1 MQKFEISDRALKE
14 AAGAVVTSLLGALPE
29 PEELAHDFSDGFE
42 EKMRLV
48 IAKEKRHSAFRK
60 FGRRAAAVI
69 LAALVGMGAWLAVD
83 QEARAMVSQ
92 WIRTVYESSVIYR
105 FFESGKRIFGDSALH
120 IPQSP
125 VGKVPAGKGQAC
137 LLSGCIVA
145 DSPQIQRQ
153 NSGSRQNA
161 NQNNQPHMQTS
172 REELSSVSVTQN
184 PTQVKSLFFK
194 GRNRVRP
201 RRGAGSGGKRKET
214 RTQVV
219 ITVEYPALRSLR
231 SMRIAFAS
239 TLKAPTCTL

>member
-92 WIRTVYESSVIYR
+92 WIRTVYESSMIY
-105 FFESGKRIFGDSALH
+105 RIFGAAPEGELPDYRPAWVPDGYVEVQSLRTESERVLVYQSSDSTFILTYYWMGDARTIIVDEESGENRAVSVQGNPGYYYPSAGPGSTNDLIWTDESSGLVFILSAYLPEHDILH
-120 IPQSP
+120 IAES
-125 VGKVPAGKGQAC
+125 V
-137 LLSGCIVA
+137 
-145 DSPQIQRQ
+145 
-153 NSGSRQNA
+153 
-161 NQNNQPHMQTS
+161 
-172 REELSSVSVTQN
+172 ELSDI
-184 PTQVKSLFFK
+184 PK
-194 GRNRVRP
+194 
-201 RRGAGSGGKRKET
+201 
-214 RTQVV
+214 
-219 ITVEYPALRSLR
+219 
-231 SMRIAFAS
+231 
-239 TLKAPTCTL
+239 

>member
-83 QEARAMVSQ
+83 QESRAMVSQ

-105 FFESGKRIFGDSALH
+105 FFGAAPEGELPDYRPAWVPDGYVEVQSLRTESERVLVYQSSDSAFTLTYHWMDEATGTTLDGISGESRTVSVQGNPGFYYPSAGPGSTNDLIWTDESSGLVFILSAYLPEHDILH
-120 IPQSP
+120 IAES
-125 VGKVPAGKGQAC
+125 V
-137 LLSGCIVA
+137 
-145 DSPQIQRQ
+145 
-153 NSGSRQNA
+153 
-161 NQNNQPHMQTS
+161 
-172 REELSSVSVTQN
+172 ELSDI
-184 PTQVKSLFFK
+184 PK
-194 GRNRVRP
+194 
-201 RRGAGSGGKRKET
+201 
-214 RTQVV
+214 
-219 ITVEYPALRSLR
+219 
-231 SMRIAFAS
+231 
-239 TLKAPTCTL
+239 

>member
-105 FFESGKRIFGDSALH
+105 YLAQPPRESFRTIGRPGCLTDMWRSSPSARNR
-120 IPQSP
+120 
-125 VGKVPAGKGQAC
+125 
-137 LLSGCIVA
+137 SGCWSI
-145 DSPQIQRQ
+145 SPLT
-153 NSGSRQNA
+153 A
-161 NQNNQPHMQTS
+161 
-172 REELSSVSVTQN
+172 LS
-184 PTQVKSLFFK
+184 
-194 GRNRVRP
+194 
-201 RRGAGSGGKRKET
+201 
-214 RTQVV
+214 
-219 ITVEYPALRSLR
+219 Y
-231 SMRIAFAS
+231 
-239 TLKAPTCTL
+239 